1 MSNARKLGNMTTHG
15 LDGDFNVDPTDNTL
29 VVDSTNNRVGIGSA
43 TPTTT
48 LDITGT
54 ATATAFSGP
63 LTGNVTGTTSS
74 ISNHDTDALS
84 EGSTN
89 LYYTNARADARAQLK
104 IDALVDSAPNT
115 LDTLNELAAAL
126 GDDANFSTTITNSI
140 ATKLPLAGGTVTGE
154 LNVDAQLKANQ
165 LRLSKNGDS
174 TSIGAT
180 IGLSNAGG
188 DTNSNDITI
197 TAANSTNS
205 IVLRSAI
212 NIDTQTYQSGSWNSR
227 LKILQNG
234 NVGIG
239 TSSPSTNLQVDGDWA
254 SDYGTMSISGPQNAL
269 TGIGLRANNTYVG
282 SIIWRDG
289 STGTGGSSHLEIN
302 SYLSNPIELRTN
314 NIARVTIDG
323 SSGNVGIGASS
334 PAEKLEVNGSVK
346 VGNLKIQNEY
356 GGRIGFNR
364 NTANGAIY
372 DSSYA
377 AFQINGETSTLDYLS
392 FEAYPVS
399 GSPSN
404 AMAIKSNGNVGIGTS
419 SPGKLLTLSRAA
431 EAQSEQLEFRNVGGI
446 SNGNFDG
453 IKWSQ
458 GATGSTTLAEQRI
471 NYYSSG
477 VVDMS
482 FNLRS
487 EDSVLYLKAG
497 GNVGVGTASPAYKL
511 DVFNNTTDTG
521 SQLRVKNS
529 YTAVGADAVVNID
542 GYGAS
547 TLKLWRNGIE
557 EWKLERITNSD
568 NLGLY
573 AYGGAVS
580 GGAGAGLIQ
589 FWDYDTGGIGIGTNS
604 PGARLEIYDSHGGNT
619 DDHSSY
625 GHPVSGG
632 SNGAL
637 YINKGNSRIDWQD
650 GLVFCGEGTT
660 WSARFTGRAGLTTN
674 SDTAGEI
681 LGVHP
686 VEGSATASWND
697 TAGANS
703 VTSAFFRV
711 MGNGKTFVKKLNSD
725 AFRAPSHATDAAA
738 NSAGGNVAGSIY
750 YNTAS
755 NVHRSYNGTQWTSVG
770 SAPITESVFDAFRDG
785 SALCLLKGN
794 NSNVDTGGNHTGSL
808 QGGATY
814 TTTTKFGS
822 HAFDLVGTGV
832 YLDIPTLPMIET
844 VSFWFY
850 CVGGNPGYIVDFRHD
865 NPNNGRSY
873 LYTHAGAS
881 GGTGQHVDMGD
892 DTTTT
897 NRTGVIYI
905 NGAQYT
911 SGQYNFLA
919 GNWYHIVLVR
929 NSTDTHRTWDQG
941 IRFGN
946 RSDGTTHGSA
956 GHFDQIRVFNSRI
969 SASQAFDLYNETG

>member
-29 VVDSTNNRVGIGSA
+29 VVNSTNNRVGIGSA

-104 IDALVDSAPNT
+104 IDALVDSAPGT

-197 TAANSTNS
+197 TAASSTNS

-302 SYLSNPIELRTN
+302 SYLSNPIELKTN
-314 NIARVTIDG
+314 NTARVTIDG
-323 SSGNVGIGASS
+323 SSGNVGIGTDDPERGLHVVGGIHLPNNNKISWDQA
-334 PAEKLEVNGSVK
+334 N
-346 VGNLKIQNEY
+346 GNL
-356 GGRIGFNR
+356 R
-364 NTANGAIY
+364 NAIY
-372 DSSYA
+372 VDSGDDMIIGDTNFDDIY
-377 AFQINGETSTLDYLS
+377 FSTGQKTKT
-392 FEAYPVS
+392 VV
-399 GSPSN
+399 
-404 AMAIKSNGNVGIGTS
+404 IKQTTGNVGIGTDD
-419 SPGKLLTLSRAA
+419 PGKLLTLSRAT
-431 EAQSEQLEFRNVGGI
+431 EAQNEQLEFRNVGGI
-446 SNGNFDG
+446 SDGNFDG

-458 GATGSTTLAEQRI
+458 GATGSTMLAEQRI

-487 EDSVLYLKAG
+487 EDNVLYLQAG
-497 GNVGVGTASPAYKL
+497 GNVGIGTASPAYKL

-529 YTAVGADAVVNID
+529 YTAVGAAAIVNID

-604 PGARLEIYDSHGGNT
+604 PGARLEIYDSYGGNEA
-619 DDHSSY
+619 DHSSY
-625 GHPVSGG
+625 GHPSSGG

-637 YINKGNSRIDWQD
+637 YINKPNSRIDWES

-660 WSARFTGRAGLTTN
+660 WSARFTGRDGLTTN
-674 SDTAGEI
+674 SDTDGEI

-686 VEGSATASWND
+686 VEGSATASWTD
-697 TAGANS
+697 TAGADD
-703 VTSAFFRV
+703 VASAYFRV
-711 MGNGKTFVKKLNSD
+711 MGNGKTFADKLYAED
-725 AFRAPSHATDAAA
+725 AFIAPSHATDAAA

-822 HAFDLVGTGV
+822 HAFDLVGAGV

-850 CVGGNPGYIVDFRHD
+850 CVSGNPGYIVDFRHD

-911 SGQYNFLA
+911 SGQYNFLV
-919 GNWYHIVLVR
+919 GNWYHIVIVR

-946 RSDGTTHGSA
+946 RSDGTTHGDA

>member
-104 IDALVDSAPNT
+104 IDALVDSAPGT

-140 ATKLPLAGGTVTGE
+140 ATKLPLAGGTLTGALDVQSTVTADG
-154 LNVDAQLKANQ
+154 LTVDGTAVEVVSINSTQNGAQINFDSASTTNDWSIGISNSADGDFLIYQNSAAGAGD
-165 LRLSKNGDS
+165 LRLYTNGQERL
-174 TSIGAT
+174 T
-180 IGLSNAGG
+180 ILSG
-188 DTNSNDITI
+188 
-197 TAANSTNS
+197 
-205 IVLRSAI
+205 
-212 NIDTQTYQSGSWNSR
+212 
-227 LKILQNG
+227 G

-239 TSSPSTNLQVDGDWA
+239 TTSPNDKLHIQHSDTGTYSASSLATGMQVSRKNSSNTTNQAVTISLVATGWEGITTGLAGISAVQPSNTSSADLVFQNRSGGGYQENMRIKYDGKV
-254 SDYGTMSISGPQNAL
+254 
-269 TGIGLRANNTYVG
+269 GIGTAGPDRALHIEGSDFASSTIRLKRTSGGANNDAGLQFQSAAGANADTGLGGIWFQNSLDGNTYAL
-282 SIIWRDG
+282 IRARTDD
-289 STGTGGSSHLEIN
+289 STGTSGRLDFMTSTSIV
-302 SYLSNPIELRTN
+302 N
-314 NIARVTIDG
+314 NTSTPSLTIK
-323 SSGNVGIGASS
+323 SSGNVGIGTT
-334 PAEKLEVNGSVK
+334 G
-346 VGNLKIQNEY
+346 
-356 GGRIGFNR
+356 
-364 NTANGAIY
+364 
-372 DSSYA
+372 
-377 AFQINGETSTLDYLS
+377 
-392 FEAYPVS
+392 
-399 GSPSN
+399 
-404 AMAIKSNGNVGIGTS
+404 
-419 SPGKLLTLSRAA
+419 PG
-431 EAQSEQLEFRNVGGI
+431 
-446 SNGNFDG
+446 
-453 IKWSQ
+453 
-458 GATGSTTLAEQRI
+458 
-471 NYYSSG
+471 
-477 VVDMS
+477 
-482 FNLRS
+482 
-487 EDSVLYLKAG
+487 
-497 GNVGVGTASPAYKL
+497 YKL

-521 SQLRVKNS
+521 SQLRVKNAH
-529 YTAVGADAVVNID
+529 TAVGADAVVNID

-580 GGAGAGLIQ
+580 GGAGTGLIQ
-589 FWDYDTGGIGIGTNS
+589 FWDYDTGGIGFGTDS

-619 DDHSSY
+619 GHSSY
-625 GHPVSGG
+625 GHPSSGG

-637 YINKGNSRIDWQD
+637 YINKANSRIDWQQ

-660 WSARFTGRAGLTTN
+660 WSARFTGRDGLNTN
-674 SDTAGEI
+674 SDTDGEI

-686 VEGSATASWND
+686 VEGSATAAWSD
-697 TAGANS
+697 TAGANG

-794 NSNVDTGGNHTGSL
+794 NNAGDTGGNHTGSL

-822 HAFDLVGTGV
+822 HAFDLVGDGV

-844 VSFWFY
+844 VSFWYY
-850 CVGGNPGYIVDFRHD
+850 CVGGTPGYLVDFRHD

>member
-1 MSNARKLGNMTTHG
+1 MT
-15 LDGDFNVDPTDNTL
+15 
-29 VVDSTNNRVGIGSA
+29 
-43 TPTTT
+43 
-48 LDITGT
+48 
-54 ATATAFSGP
+54 
-63 LTGNVTGTTSS
+63 
-74 ISNHDTDALS
+74 
-84 EGSTN
+84 
-89 LYYTNARADARAQLK
+89 
-104 IDALVDSAPNT
+104 
-115 LDTLNELAAAL
+115 
-126 GDDANFSTTITNSI
+126 
-140 ATKLPLAGGTVTGE
+140 
-154 LNVDAQLKANQ
+154 
-165 LRLSKNGDS
+165 S
-174 TSIGAT
+174 TS
-180 IGLSNAGG
+180 LVN
-188 DTNSNDITI
+188 NS
-197 TAANSTNS
+197 
-205 IVLRSAI
+205 
-212 NIDTQTYQSGSWNSR
+212 
-227 LKILQNG
+227 
-234 NVGIG
+234 
-239 TSSPSTNLQVDGDWA
+239 SSPS
-254 SDYGTMSISGPQNAL
+254 L
-269 TGIGLRANNTYVG
+269 TIK
-282 SIIWRDG
+282 
-289 STGTGGSSHLEIN
+289 
-302 SYLSNPIELRTN
+302 
-314 NIARVTIDG
+314 
-323 SSGNVGIGASS
+323 SSGNVGIG
-334 PAEKLEVNGSVK
+334 
-346 VGNLKIQNEY
+346 
-356 GGRIGFNR
+356 
-364 NTANGAIY
+364 
-372 DSSYA
+372 
-377 AFQINGETSTLDYLS
+377 
-392 FEAYPVS
+392 
-399 GSPSN
+399 
-404 AMAIKSNGNVGIGTS
+404 
-419 SPGKLLTLSRAA
+419 
-431 EAQSEQLEFRNVGGI
+431 
-446 SNGNFDG
+446 
-453 IKWSQ
+453 
-458 GATGSTTLAEQRI
+458 TT
-471 NYYSSG
+471 
-477 VVDMS
+477 
-482 FNLRS
+482 
-487 EDSVLYLKAG
+487 
-497 GNVGVGTASPAYKL
+497 SPAYKL
-511 DVFNNTTDTG
+511 DVYNNTTDTG
-521 SQLRVKNS
+521 SQLRVKNAH
-529 YTAVGADAVVNID
+529 TAVGADALVNID

-589 FWDYDTGGIGIGTNS
+589 FWDYDTGGIGFGTDS

-619 DDHSSY
+619 GHSSY
-625 GHPVSGG
+625 GHPVTGG

-637 YINKGNSRIDWQD
+637 YISKPNSRIDWDD

-674 SDTAGEI
+674 SDTVGEI

-686 VEGSATASWND
+686 VEGSGAASWND

-750 YNTAS
+750 YNTAF

-794 NSNVDTGGNHTGSL
+794 NNAGDTGGNHTGSL

-822 HAFDLVGTGV
+822 HAFDLVGAGA

-850 CVGGNPGYIVDFRHD
+850 CVGGNPGYLVDFRHD

-946 RSDGTTHGSA
+946 RSDGTTHGEA

>member
-197 TAANSTNS
+197 TAASSTNS

-302 SYLSNPIELRTN
+302 SYLSNPIELKTN
-314 NIARVTIDG
+314 NTARVTIDG
-323 SSGNVGIGASS
+323 SSGNVGIGTDDPERGLHVVGGIHLPNNNKISWDQA
-334 PAEKLEVNGSVK
+334 N
-346 VGNLKIQNEY
+346 GNL
-356 GGRIGFNR
+356 R
-364 NTANGAIY
+364 NAIY
-372 DSSYA
+372 VDSGDDMIIGDTNFDDIY
-377 AFQINGETSTLDYLS
+377 FSTGQKTKT
-392 FEAYPVS
+392 VV
-399 GSPSN
+399 
-404 AMAIKSNGNVGIGTS
+404 IKQTTGNVGIGTDD
-419 SPGKLLTLSRAA
+419 PGKLLTLSRAT
-431 EAQSEQLEFRNVGGI
+431 EAQNEQLEFRNVGGI
-446 SNGNFDG
+446 SDGNFDG

-458 GATGSTTLAEQRI
+458 GATGSTMLAEQRI

-487 EDSVLYLKAG
+487 EDNVLYLQAG
-497 GNVGVGTASPAYKL
+497 GNVGIGTASPAYKL

-529 YTAVGADAVVNID
+529 YTAVGAAAIVNID

-604 PGARLEIYDSHGGNT
+604 PSARLEIYDSHGGNT
-619 DDHSSY
+619 ADHSSY
-625 GHPVSGG
+625 GHPSSGG

-637 YINKGNSRIDWQD
+637 YINKPNSRIDWES

-660 WSARFTGRAGLTTN
+660 WSARFTGRDGLTTN
-674 SDTAGEI
+674 SDTDGEI

-686 VEGSATASWND
+686 VEGSATASWTD
-697 TAGANS
+697 TAGADD
-703 VTSAFFRV
+703 VASAYFRV
-711 MGNGKTFVKKLNSD
+711 MGNGKTFADKLYAED
-725 AFRAPSHATDAAA
+725 AFIAPSHATDAAA

-822 HAFDLVGTGV
+822 HAFDLVGAGV

-850 CVGGNPGYIVDFRHD
+850 CVSGNPGYIVDFRHD

-911 SGQYNFLA
+911 SGQYNFLV
-919 GNWYHIVLVR
+919 GNWYHIVIVR

-946 RSDGTTHGSA
+946 RSDGTTHGDA

>member
-29 VVDSTNNRVGIGSA
+29 VVNSTNNRVGIGSA

-323 SSGNVGIGASS
+323 SSGNVGIGTTSPSADLHISS
-334 PAEKLEVNGSVK
+334 TVQPTIRVTDSDNNNTAFMQADGVNGAYFGTLTNHPVRLAP
-346 VGNLKIQNEY
+346 NN
-356 GGRIGFNR
+356 
-364 NTANGAIY
+364 
-372 DSSYA
+372 
-377 AFQINGETSTLDYLS
+377 STKMIVTTD
-392 FEAYPVS
+392 
-399 GSPSN
+399 
-404 AMAIKSNGNVGIGTS
+404 GNVGICTS
-419 SPGKLLTLSRAA
+419 SPSSFYSLADNLVVGTGTGGNGMTIYSGSADSGYIGFNDTVSASMQGFIQYNHSGDYMAFAPNGAEKMRIDSSGSLMVGKTSLGVANLGFAARYFGSGADGGTTIEVAKDNATVMYMNRTSSEGTIIDFRKDNTPVGSIGIEGGDVTIGKAASGLQFRAIDPCIRPHNMSTNSPSDNAVDLGRHNSRFKDLYLSGGVYLGGTGSANKLDDYEEGTFNFTMGGYYGNPTTTQLIPANYVKIGNTVNFIAYKTGVNNTGAA
-431 EAQSEQLEFRNVGGI
+431 GNMWFTGLPFATIGRYPVGGI
-446 SNGNFDG
+446 QLVNIGTYPSNTAPFTHISGTIVYAMRHISNGSPEAIFHN
-453 IKWSQ
+453 
-458 GATGSTTLAEQRI
+458 TST
-471 NYYSSG
+471 
-477 VVDMS
+477 
-482 FNLRS
+482 
-487 EDSVLYLKAG
+487 
-497 GNVGVGTASPAYKL
+497 
-511 DVFNNTTDTG
+511 
-521 SQLRVKNS
+521 
-529 YTAVGADAVVNID
+529 
-542 GYGAS
+542 
-547 TLKLWRNGIE
+547 
-557 EWKLERITNSD
+557 
-568 NLGLY
+568 
-573 AYGGAVS
+573 
-580 GGAGAGLIQ
+580 
-589 FWDYDTGGIGIGTNS
+589 
-604 PGARLEIYDSHGGNT
+604 
-619 DDHSSY
+619 
-625 GHPVSGG
+625 
-632 SNGAL
+632 
-637 YINKGNSRIDWQD
+637 
-650 GLVFCGEGTT
+650 
-660 WSARFTGRAGLTTN
+660 
-674 SDTAGEI
+674 
-681 LGVHP
+681 
-686 VEGSATASWND
+686 
-697 TAGANS
+697 
-703 VTSAFFRV
+703 
-711 MGNGKTFVKKLNSD
+711 NGK
-725 AFRAPSHATDAAA
+725 
-738 NSAGGNVAGSIY
+738 
-750 YNTAS
+750 
-755 NVHRSYNGTQWTSVG
+755 
-770 SAPITESVFDAFRDG
+770 
-785 SALCLLKGN
+785 
-794 NSNVDTGGNHTGSL
+794 
-808 QGGATY
+808 
-814 TTTTKFGS
+814 
-822 HAFDLVGTGV
+822 V
-832 YLDIPTLPMIET
+832 YL
-844 VSFWFY
+844 
-850 CVGGNPGYIVDFRHD
+850 
-865 NPNNGRSY
+865 
-873 LYTHAGAS
+873 S
-881 GGTGQHVDMGD
+881 GTYQ
-892 DTTTT
+892 T
-897 NRTGVIYI
+897 N
-905 NGAQYT
+905 A
-911 SGQYNFLA
+911 
-919 GNWYHIVLVR
+919 
-929 NSTDTHRTWDQG
+929 
-941 IRFGN
+941 
-946 RSDGTTHGSA
+946 
-956 GHFDQIRVFNSRI
+956 
-969 SASQAFDLYNETG
+969 

>member
-89 LYYTNARADARAQLK
+89 LYFTNARADARAQLK
-104 IDALVDSAPNT
+104 IDALVDSAPGT
-115 LDTLNELAAAL
+115 LDTLNELASAL

-140 ATKLPLAGGTVTGE
+140 ATKLPLAGGTMTGTLTTDSISNASGNLNISSTQSITLKFDSNSDQTNRE
-154 LNVDAQLKANQ
+154 LNILHDNNTKVFTADE
-165 LRLSKNGDS
+165 NGDIKFYEDTGNTPKFFWDSS
-174 TSIGAT
+174 TESVQLGGTLNLQAQGSNVST
-180 IGLSNAGG
+180 IGNNFVLDSGYKYLTSG
-188 DTNSNDITI
+188 
-197 TAANSTNS
+197 AANMLYFDAAGNTMFFKASSGTAGNAVS
-205 IVLRSAI
+205 FSETMRIDSSGNIKFGPNGEGYI
-212 NIDTQTYQSGSWNSR
+212 NGAAQ
-227 LKILQNG
+227 
-234 NVGIG
+234 
-239 TSSPSTNLQVDGDWA
+239 
-254 SDYGTMSISGPQNAL
+254 
-269 TGIGLRANNTYVG
+269 NTYNSGFNVNADDFSTWINYSGYQGGTTKFRDLIIGNGKG
-282 SIIWRDG
+282 S
-289 STGTGGSSHLEIN
+289 
-302 SYLSNPIELRTN
+302 
-314 NIARVTIDG
+314 RVATIDG
-323 SSGNVGIGASS
+323 SSGNVGIGVTPSNY
-334 PAEKLEVNGSVK
+334 PAYRTIIK
-346 VGNLKIQNEY
+346 
-356 GGRIGFNR
+356 RDD
-364 NTANGAIY
+364 NTAMPTSGISNEAVLALINDSTTLYSWSNLVLRAGTGDAGIAAVYQGSANNSDLILYTDGGNNGV
-372 DSSYA
+372 
-377 AFQINGETSTLDYLS
+377 ER
-392 FEAYPVS
+392 
-399 GSPSN
+399 
-404 AMAIKSNGNVGIGTS
+404 MRIKNNGNVGIGTT
-419 SPGKLLTLSRAA
+419 SPS
-431 EAQSEQLEFRNVGGI
+431 
-446 SNGNFDG
+446 
-453 IKWSQ
+453 
-458 GATGSTTLAEQRI
+458 
-471 NYYSSG
+471 
-477 VVDMS
+477 
-482 FNLRS
+482 
-487 EDSVLYLKAG
+487 
-497 GNVGVGTASPAYKL
+497 YKL

-521 SQLRVKNS
+521 SQLRVKNAH
-529 YTAVGADAVVNID
+529 TAVGADAVVNID

-547 TLKLWRNGIE
+547 TLKLWRNGVE
-557 EWKLERITNSD
+557 EWKLERITNND

-589 FWDYDTGGIGIGTNS
+589 FWDYDTGNIGIGTDNPS
-604 PGARLEIYDSHGGNT
+604 ARLEIYDSHGGNT
-619 DDHSSY
+619 GHSSY
-625 GHPVSGG
+625 GHPNSGG

-637 YINKGNSRIDWQD
+637 YINKTNSRIDWTG

-660 WSARFTGRAGLTTN
+660 WSSRFTGRDGLTTN
-674 SDTAGEI
+674 SDTDGEI

-686 VEGSATASWND
+686 VEGSSTAAWSD
-697 TAGANS
+697 TAGANG

-750 YNTAS
+750 YNTAF

-850 CVGGNPGYIVDFRHD
+850 CVGGTPGYIVDFRHD

-881 GGTGQHVDMGD
+881 GGAGQHVDMGD

-905 NGAQYT
+905 NGVQYT
-911 SGQYNFLA
+911 SGQYNFLV

-929 NSTDTHRTWDQG
+929 NASDTHRTWDQG

-946 RSDGTTHGSA
+946 RSDGTTHGNA

-969 SASQAFDLYNETG
+969 SASQALDLYNETG

>member
-89 LYYTNARADARAQLK
+89 LYYTTARADARAQLK
-104 IDALVDSAPNT
+104 IDALVDSAPGT

-302 SYLSNPIELRTN
+302 SYLSNPIELKTN
-314 NIARVTIDG
+314 NTARVTIDG
-323 SSGNVGIGASS
+323 SSGNVGIGTDDPERGLHVVGGIHLPNNNMISWDQA
-334 PAEKLEVNGSVK
+334 N
-346 VGNLKIQNEY
+346 GNL
-356 GGRIGFNR
+356 R
-364 NTANGAIY
+364 NAIY
-372 DSSYA
+372 VDSGDDMIIGDTNFDDIY
-377 AFQINGETSTLDYLS
+377 FST
-392 FEAYPVS
+392 
-399 GSPSN
+399 GQK
-404 AMAIKSNGNVGIGTS
+404 IKTVVIKQTTGNVGIGTTNPQAQLHVNTTRTS
-419 SPGKLLTLSRAA
+419 STNATSFILSDNVTGIQTDGVYKSIRSTSNNGSSISEIRFIETDGTNNNTAIAFATQSTAGGLTER
-431 EAQSEQLEFRNVGGI
+431 
-446 SNGNFDG
+446 
-453 IKWSQ
+453 
-458 GATGSTTLAEQRI
+458 
-471 NYYSSG
+471 
-477 VVDMS
+477 
-482 FNLRS
+482 LRVHR
-487 EDSVLYLKAG
+487 D

-529 YTAVGADAVVNID
+529 YTAVGAAAVVNID

-604 PGARLEIYDSHGGNT
+604 PGARLEIYDSYGGNEA
-619 DDHSSY
+619 DHSSY
-625 GHPVSGG
+625 GHPSSGG

-637 YINKGNSRIDWQD
+637 YINKPNSRIDWES

-660 WSARFTGRAGLTTN
+660 WSARFTGRDGLNTN
-674 SDTAGEI
+674 SDTDGEI

-697 TAGANS
+697 TAGANG

-711 MGNGKTFVKKLNSD
+711 MGNGKTFADKLYAED
-725 AFRAPSHATDAAA
+725 AFIAPSHATDAAA

-822 HAFDLVGTGV
+822 HAFDLVGAGV

-850 CVGGNPGYIVDFRHD
+850 CVSGNPGYIVDFRHD

-911 SGQYNFLA
+911 SGQYNFLV
-919 GNWYHIVLVR
+919 GNWYHIVIVR

-946 RSDGTTHGSA
+946 RSDGTTHGDA

>member
-197 TAANSTNS
+197 TAASSTNS

-302 SYLSNPIELRTN
+302 SYLSNPIELKTN
-314 NIARVTIDG
+314 NTARVTIDG
-323 SSGNVGIGASS
+323 SSGNVGIGTDDPERGLHVVGGIHLPNNNKISWDQA
-334 PAEKLEVNGSVK
+334 N
-346 VGNLKIQNEY
+346 GNL
-356 GGRIGFNR
+356 R
-364 NTANGAIY
+364 NAIY
-372 DSSYA
+372 VDSGDDMIIGDTNFDDIY
-377 AFQINGETSTLDYLS
+377 FSTGQKTKT
-392 FEAYPVS
+392 VV
-399 GSPSN
+399 
-404 AMAIKSNGNVGIGTS
+404 IKQTTGNVGIGTDD
-419 SPGKLLTLSRAA
+419 PGKLLTLSRAT
-431 EAQSEQLEFRNVGGI
+431 EAQNEQLEFRNVGGI
-446 SNGNFDG
+446 SDGNFDG

-487 EDSVLYLKAG
+487 EDNVLYLQAG
-497 GNVGVGTASPAYKL
+497 GNVGIGTASPAYKL

-529 YTAVGADAVVNID
+529 YTAVGAAAIVNID

-604 PGARLEIYDSHGGNT
+604 PSARLEIYDSHGGNT
-619 DDHSSY
+619 ADHSSY
-625 GHPVSGG
+625 GHPSSGG

-637 YINKGNSRIDWQD
+637 YINKPNSRIDWES

-660 WSARFTGRAGLTTN
+660 WSARFTGRDGLTTN
-674 SDTAGEI
+674 SDTDGEI

-686 VEGSATASWND
+686 VEGSATASWTD
-697 TAGANS
+697 TAGADD
-703 VTSAFFRV
+703 VASAYFRV
-711 MGNGKTFVKKLNSD
+711 MGNGKTFADKLYAED
-725 AFRAPSHATDAAA
+725 AFIAPSHATDAAA

-822 HAFDLVGTGV
+822 HAFDLVGAGV

-850 CVGGNPGYIVDFRHD
+850 CVSGNPGYIVDFRHD

-911 SGQYNFLA
+911 SGQYNFLV
-919 GNWYHIVLVR
+919 GNWYHIVIVR

-946 RSDGTTHGSA
+946 RSDGTTHGDA

>member
-197 TAANSTNS
+197 TAASSTNS

-302 SYLSNPIELRTN
+302 SYLSNPIELKTN
-314 NIARVTIDG
+314 NTARVTIDG
-323 SSGNVGIGASS
+323 SSGNVGIGTDDPERGLHVVGGIHLPNNNKISWDQA
-334 PAEKLEVNGSVK
+334 N
-346 VGNLKIQNEY
+346 GNL
-356 GGRIGFNR
+356 R
-364 NTANGAIY
+364 NAIY
-372 DSSYA
+372 VDSGDDMIIGDTNFDDIY
-377 AFQINGETSTLDYLS
+377 FST
-392 FEAYPVS
+392 
-399 GSPSN
+399 GQK
-404 AMAIKSNGNVGIGTS
+404 IKTVVIKQTTGNVGIGTDD
-419 SPGKLLTLSRAA
+419 PGKLLTLSRAT
-431 EAQSEQLEFRNVGGI
+431 EAQNEQLEFRNVGGI
-446 SNGNFDG
+446 SDGNFDG

-458 GATGSTTLAEQRI
+458 GATGSTMLAEQRI

-487 EDSVLYLKAG
+487 EDNVLYLQAG
-497 GNVGVGTASPAYKL
+497 GNVGIGTASPAYKL

-529 YTAVGADAVVNID
+529 YTAVGAAAIVNID

-604 PGARLEIYDSHGGNT
+604 PSARLEIYDSHGGNT
-619 DDHSSY
+619 ADHSSY
-625 GHPVSGG
+625 GHPSSGG

-637 YINKGNSRIDWQD
+637 YINKPNSRIDWES

-660 WSARFTGRAGLTTN
+660 WSARFTGRDGLTTN
-674 SDTAGEI
+674 SDTDGEI

-686 VEGSATASWND
+686 VEGSATASWTD
-697 TAGANS
+697 TAGADD
-703 VTSAFFRV
+703 VASAYFRV
-711 MGNGKTFVKKLNSD
+711 MGNGKTFADKLYAED
-725 AFRAPSHATDAAA
+725 AFIAPSHATDAAA

-822 HAFDLVGTGV
+822 HAFDLVGAGV

-850 CVGGNPGYIVDFRHD
+850 CVSGNPGYIVDFRHD

-911 SGQYNFLA
+911 SGQYNFLV
-919 GNWYHIVLVR
+919 GNWYHIVIVR

-946 RSDGTTHGSA
+946 RSDGTTHGDA